1 MSLDRVPWFGRHVE
15 NLGDIIIYPVLVVAR
30 TVDRAV
36 ARFYVTGS
44 IIASA
49 EGKSLVQGSGGIL
62 SQKIVKFVGSEGYF
76 QHLL

>member
-1 MSLDRVPWFGRHVE
+1 MSLYRVPWFQRHVE
-15 NLGDIIIYPVLVVAR
+15 NLGDIIIYPVLVVAW

-49 EGKSLVQGSGGIL
+49 EGKSLVEGSGVSSPRKL
-62 SQKIVKFVGSEGYF
+62 SN
-76 QHLL
+76 L